1 MLAFLL
7 AAPVAAQD
15 AADKLA
21 TFLEDPSYKV
31 RLKAAITIGKLKVT
45 DAAPALRGALADDN
59 DTVRAAAA
67 YSLGQLGDQASR
79 GALVALLPDPKPLIF
94 KATTKALLLLDRAK
108 GGGAK
113 FLVVIDKPTLA
124 RGISP
129 SRGKRLIRSFK
140 RKIDRSPIV
149 IMSAG
154 EEDVIKDDRLER
166 HLKGRKLT
174 GIILRPK
181 LSKLQTREGGGSTT
195 FSCKVS
201 VMVVALLNNRM
212 EFAANGE
219 ADAEVEETG
228 LDPDTQDDVQSQI
241 LDASAAAAAEEVAN
255 FLARRRGP

>member
-7 AAPVAAQD
+7 GAPAAAQD
-15 AADKLA
+15 TAGKLA
-21 TFLEDPSYKV
+21 AFLEDPSYKV
-31 RLKAAITIGKLKVT
+31 RLKAAITIGKLKVSN
-45 DAAPALRGALADDN
+45 AAPALRGALADDN

-94 KATTKALLLLDRAK
+94 KATTRALLMLDRAK
-108 GGGAK
+108 GGTAH
-113 FLVVIDKPTLA
+113 FLVVVDKPALA
-124 RGISP
+124 AGIAP
-129 SRGKRLIRSFK
+129 SRGKRLLRSFK
-140 RKIDRSPIV
+140 RKIERSPMV
-149 IMSAG
+149 TMSAG
-154 EEDVIKDDRLER
+154 EEDVIKGER
-166 HLKGRKLT
+166 MVQHLKGRKLT

-181 LSKLQTREGGGSTT
+181 LVKLHTKEGSTTT

-201 VMVVALLNNRM
+201 VMVVALTNNRM

-228 LDPDTQDDVQSQI
+228 LDPDTQDDIQAQI
-241 LDASAAAAAEEVAN
+241 LDASATAAAEEVTN